1 MPTLTIRALPTALA
15 AIASIAI
22 SLICTS
28 VACADDPLSNDVRIG
43 SYSVFYHVNASDLSG
58 PFIPAGENLNF
69 HPEDIETLY
78 FAYLRRLSPHFTF
91 ELAMG
96 VPPVAKTKGR
106 GPLDLGS
113 VPYND
118 QVLSTVRWFAPTG
131 FIEYNFLPES
141 SPVRPFI
148 GVGVNYTYFYD
159 RTSTGPG
166 DAVSGGPTKIS
177 LPASVGPA
185 GTVGLTWRP
194 APRWNFTASYS
205 GSKVNA
211 RLTAN
216 TAGEI
221 RTSHI
226 EFNPTALIISV
237 GLSF

>member
-15 AIASIAI
+15 AIASIAV
-22 SLICTS
+22 SLFCTS
-28 VACADDPLSNDVRIG
+28 TASADDPPSNDFRIG
-43 SYSVFYHVNASDLSG
+43 SYSVFYHANASDLSG
-58 PFIPAGENLNF
+58 PYVPPGVNFHVENL
-69 HPEDIETLY
+69 ETLY
-78 FAYLRRLSPHFTF
+78 LGYLRRLSPHFTF

-96 VPPVAKTKGR
+96 LPPVAKTEGR
-106 GPLDLGS
+106 GPLELGT
-113 VPYND
+113 VPYNG
-118 QVLSTVRWFAPTG
+118 QVISTVRWFAPTG
-131 FIEYNFLPES
+131 LIEYNFLPES

-159 RTSTGPG
+159 RTSTGAG

-194 APRWNFTASYS
+194 APHWNFTASYG

-211 RLTAN
+211 RLTAD

-226 EFNPTALIISV
+226 EFNPTALIVSM

>member
-15 AIASIAI
+15 AIAI
-22 SLICTS
+22 SLFCTS
-28 VACADDPLSNDVRIG
+28 AALADDPPSNDFRIG
-43 SYSVFYHVNASDLSG
+43 SYSVFYHANASDLSG
-58 PFIPAGENLNF
+58 PFIPLGEKLNF
-69 HPEDIETLY
+69 HVEDLETLY
-78 FAYLRRLSPHFTF
+78 FGYLRRLSPHFTF

-96 VPPVAKTKGR
+96 LPPVSKTKGR

-118 QVLSTVRWFAPTG
+118 QVLSSARWFAPTAL
-131 FIEYNFLPES
+131 IEYNFLPES

-166 DAVSGGPTKIS
+166 DAVGGGPTKIS

-194 APRWNFTASYS
+194 APHWNFTVSYG

-211 RLTAN
+211 RLTAD
-216 TAGEI
+216 TAGEV

-226 EFNPTALIISV
+226 EFNPTALIISM